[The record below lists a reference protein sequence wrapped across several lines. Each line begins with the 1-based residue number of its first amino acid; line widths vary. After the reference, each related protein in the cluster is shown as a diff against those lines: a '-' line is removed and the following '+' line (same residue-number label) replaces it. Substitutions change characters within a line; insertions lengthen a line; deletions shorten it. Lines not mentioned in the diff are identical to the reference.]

1 MKLELKHLA
10 PYLPYGLTGK
20 TKKEI
25 EPWKIVGYKEDSF
38 SITEPTLLCTHSTYK
53 NVINIWSRNIK
64 PILRPLSD
72 LTKEIEHNGE
82 KIMPILEL
90 AKVSDNYFKW
100 EFNNESLF
108 HKSVF
113 CKHENG
119 WTYRFSINTNGK
131 KFYSINTTFDG
142 IFTQTN
148 DPHLVMIKLF
158 EMHFDV
164 FGLIDAGLAIDI
176 NTLNK

>member
-72 LTKEIEHNGE
+72 LTKEIEHKGDRF
-82 KIMPILEL
+82 IPIIEYSYLRFKEI
-90 AKVSDNYFKW
+90 ANYK
-100 EFNNESLF
+100 
-108 HKSVF
+108 
-113 CKHENG
+113 G
-119 WTYRFSINTNGK
+119 GQNTM
-131 KFYSINTTFDG
+131 KFIQVREQD
-142 IFTQTN
+142 
-148 DPHLVMIKLF
+148 LLF
-158 EMHFDV
+158 ELKFDV

-176 NTLNK
+176 NTLDK